1 MKSKA
6 NTTESDLIT
15 DGELVSGKHG
25 RDYVAT
31 EEKNYGWVLNITFKA
46 EKKTY
51 KDYVCQLHTDGVVES
66 IDITATTL
74 SSPIV
79 NVKERK
85 KSRKSAL

>member
-51 KDYVCQLHTDGVVES
+51 KDYVCQLHTDGVVWKHWYHSYNS
-66 IDITATTL
+66 IIA
-74 SSPIV
+74 
-79 NVKERK
+79 NCER
-85 KSRKSAL
+85 